1 MNLGM
6 LKLNDLVFRTVVGM
20 SSTLEKLSLVEDFSN
35 PESLVL
41 ANEVIGVKAFKCLSI
56 ASLHGVFDL
65 IRKRLG
71 LLYEH
76 LFIFRF
82 SVCACLALADALAFT
97 KANQRDHQ
105 EGD

>member
-1 MNLGM
+1 
-6 LKLNDLVFRTVVGM
+6 M

-41 ANEVIGVKAFKCLSI
+41 ANEVVGVKAFKCLSI
-56 ASLHGVFDL
+56 ASLHSVFDL

-76 LFIFRF
+76 LFIFGF
-82 SVCACLALADALAFT
+82 SVCACLALAGALAFNR
-97 KANQRDHQ
+97 ANQSDHQ